1 MRLPSVRRT
10 ATAGAIALSLTA
22 LGACGSSEP
31 AEPAPSA
38 AASSEA
44 AEATTSS
51 ESTAPSEASTSD
63 ADAEEPAA
71 GEQVDADEFLALFRG
86 AFEQATTASITLKTG
101 GQFAVEGEGVLD
113 FTQDKLAMQMSMG
126 IPNAPGP
133 LELILIDGVMYQ
145 GQGQPNGKF
154 FAFDLADPSS
164 PFGKDFTEQLDPR
177 ASLDTFENGLESVT
191 FVGERDGLRTYA
203 LVVDSAALLEGA
215 GADAEAGVL
224 PDTIEYEMSLDD
236 DGFFRAF
243 TADLGAGTG
252 TFEASYDNWGEPVS
266 IKAPKESQ
274 IAQLPGA

>member
-1 MRLPSVRRT
+1 MRLPSVRRA

-22 LGACGSSEP
+22 LGACGSSDPTESASTVPSSEADNPSASVEP
-31 AEPAPSA
+31 AEPSA
-38 AASSEA
+38 SA
-44 AEATTSS
+44 AEADS
-51 ESTAPSEASTSD
+51 EQPT
-63 ADAEEPAA
+63 A
-71 GEQVDADEFLALFRG
+71 GEQVDANEFLALFRG
-86 AFEQATTASITLKTG
+86 AFEQATTATIALKTG
-101 GQFAVEGEGVLD
+101 GQFAVEGTGALD
-113 FTQDKLAMQMSMG
+113 FTQDKLAMQMSMD

-133 LELILIDGVMYQ
+133 LELILIDGVIYQ

-177 ASLDTFENGLESVT
+177 ASLETFENGLESVT
-191 FVGERDGLRTYA
+191 FVGEKDGLRTYA

-215 GADAEAGVL
+215 GADAEAGAGVL
-224 PDTIEYEMSLDD
+224 PDTIEYEMSLDE
-236 DGFFRAF
+236 DGFFRSF
-243 TADLGAGTG
+243 TADLGAETG